1 MKGIIAY
8 IGMDVHKKSY
18 TLCTYLKKE
27 DKVLYKTKIN
37 ANIYE
42 MLEYIKAITEELEI
56 GKENIE
62 CGYEAGC
69 LGYSVKK
76 ALEDHGIKCI
86 IMAPTTILNINN
98 KRVKTDRRD
107 AENIARNLGLGVYK
121 EVRVLD
127 EIDEEVKEYI
137 RMRDDHKIALT
148 KIKQQINGLVLRHG
162 KIYDGTK
169 SKWTQAHIE
178 WLKKLELRGKLRI
191 ILDEY
196 LYTYNQ
202 LKEKIERYDKEI
214 ENFSQEKRYEE
225 NAKKLKCFIGINT
238 LTAMSILSEVG
249 DFGRFE
255 TAQQFSSFIGLVP
268 KEHSSSESIRRS
280 SITKAGNNHLRHL
293 LVESAHCY
301 SRGSITGKSKT
312 LKKRQEGN
320 KQEIIEYVDKANER
334 MKRKFYR
341 LMKNGKK
348 YNIISTAIA
357 RELTCYIWGLMN
369 NKIA

>member
-1 MKGIIAY
+1 MEDIVAY

-18 TLCTYLKKE
+18 SLCTYLKKE
-27 DKVLYKTKIN
+27 DKVLYRNKIESN
-37 ANIYE
+37 LYE
-42 MLEYIKAITEELEI
+42 LLEYIKCVKEELGVTQEQI
-56 GKENIE
+56 I

-69 LGYSVKK
+69 LGYSLKK
-76 ALEDHGIKCI
+76 SLDNYDVKCI

-107 AENIARNLGLGVYK
+107 AENIARNLGLGTYK
-121 EVRVLD
+121 EVRMLD
-127 EIDEEVKEYI
+127 EEDEAVKEYI

-178 WLKKLELRGKLRI
+178 WLKNLDLKEIFRT

-196 LYTYNQ
+196 LFTYNQ
-202 LKEKIERYDKEI
+202 LKEKLERYDKEI
-214 ENFSQEKRYEE
+214 TKFSQEKRYVEKA
-225 NAKKLKCFIGINT
+225 NKLKCFIGIDT

-249 DFGRFE
+249 DFKRFE
-255 TAQQFSSFIGLVP
+255 TAQNFSSFIGLVP
-268 KEHSSSESIRRS
+268 KEHSSSESVNRS
-280 SITKAGNNHLRHL
+280 SITKAGNNHLRKL
-293 LVESAHCY
+293 LIESAHCY
-301 SRGSITGKSKT
+301 SRGSITSKSKT

-320 KQEIIEYVDKANER
+320 QQEVIEYADKANER
-334 MKRKFYR
+334 MKRKFNR
-341 LMKNGKK
+341 LMRQGKK

-357 RELTCYIWGLMN
+357 RELTCYIWGIMN
-369 NKIA
+369 DKIA